1 MRRAG
6 AARSVDRVTF
16 PAATGPSP
24 ASPAA
29 SRVRAIAPDLARGLM
44 LLLIALANMPWHLFG
59 RETGTTSMHHVDGS
73 IGDRAWQAIAI
84 VAVDGRSYPLFAF
97 LFGYGIW
104 QLYRKQLAAGATSL
118 EARRLLRRRH
128 WWMLA
133 FGAVHAALLWV
144 GDIIG
149 AYGLVGLIVG
159 AIFLERRDRTIAIW
173 AWILGGL
180 LALGALSVAAM
191 GALLGALDLPGDVEG
206 GDAAAIPNVAGIAS
220 YPTSILA
227 RLGMWAVVAPTQ
239 GILGLVVPLAILL
252 AILAARHGILEE
264 PERHRAL
271 LVRVAA
277 WGIAIGWAGGA
288 LALAEFLGAF
298 EGMPSWTFSLVHV
311 ATDLPAGVGYAALFA
326 LVAARM
332 ARRPLG
338 PVGRALTAV
347 GKRSMTSY
355 LLQSVLFAPVLSAWG
370 LGLGGVLT
378 EWQGA
383 LYAVGVW
390 LVTVAVAVAL
400 DAAGRRGPAETLLR
414 RLAYPRDA
422 KVRPT
427 AMSSSDEA
435 AAAPSASTPPPGA
448 ARG

>member
-1 MRRAG
+1 M
-6 AARSVDRVTF
+6 
-16 PAATGPSP
+16 
-24 ASPAA
+24 
-29 SRVRAIAPDLARGLM
+29 RAIAPDLARGLM

-59 RETGTTSMHHVDGS
+59 RETGLTSMHHVDGS
-73 IGDRAWQAIAI
+73 LGDRIWQAIAI

-97 LFGYGIW
+97 LFGYGMW
-104 QLYRKQLAAGATSL
+104 QLYRRQLAAGATSL

-133 FGAVHAALLWV
+133 FGAVHAALLWM
-144 GDIIG
+144 GDIVG
-149 AYGLVGLIVG
+149 AYGLVGLLIG
-159 AIFLERRDRTIAIW
+159 WIFLERRDRTIAIW
-173 AWILGGL
+173 AWVLGGL
-180 LALGALSVAAM
+180 LALGALSTAAM
-191 GALLGALDLPGDVEG
+191 GALLGALDLPFDVEG
-206 GDAAAIPNVAGIAS
+206 ADAGAIPSVAGMES
-220 YPTSILA
+220 YPMSILA
-227 RLGMWAVVAPTQ
+227 RLGMWLLITPGQ
-239 GILGLVVPLAILL
+239 GVFGLVVPLAILL

-288 LALAEFLGAF
+288 LALAQFLGAF
-298 EGMPSWTFSLVHV
+298 DAMPSWTLSLLHA
-311 ATDLPAGVGYAALFA
+311 ATGLPAGAGYAALFG
-326 LVAARM
+326 LVAARL

-338 PVGRALTAV
+338 IAGRALTAV

-355 LLQSVLFAPVLSAWG
+355 LLQSVLFVPVLSAWG

-390 LVTVAVAVAL
+390 LVTVVVAVAL

-422 KVRPT
+422 KAQPT
-427 AMSSSDEA
+427 GMREP
-435 AAAPSASTPPPGA
+435 AAPSASTAPTA
-448 ARG
+448 SLRG

>member
-1 MRRAG
+1 MTIPAT
-6 AARSVDRVTF
+6 AA
-16 PAATGPSP
+16 PSP
-24 ASPAA
+24 AAA
-29 SRVRAIAPDLARGLM
+29 RARAIAPDLARGLM

-59 RETGTTSMHHVDGS
+59 RETSLTSMHHVDGS
-73 IGDRAWQAIAI
+73 TGDRIWQAIAV

-97 LFGYGIW
+97 LFGYGMW

-149 AYGLVGLIVG
+149 AYGLVGLIIG

-173 AWILGGL
+173 SWILAGL
-180 LALGALSVAAM
+180 LALGAVSFAAM
-191 GALLGALDLPGDVEG
+191 GALLGALDLPMDLEA
-206 GDAAAIPNVAGIAS
+206 GDAGGIPSVAGIES
-220 YPTSILA
+220 YPMSILA

-264 PERHRAL
+264 PERHRRL

-288 LALAEFLGAF
+288 LAYAELLGAF
-298 EGMPSWTFSLVHV
+298 EPMPSWTFSLVHV
-311 ATDLPAGVGYAALFA
+311 ATGLPAGVGYAALFA

-400 DAAGRRGPAETLLR
+400 DVAGRRGPAETLLR

-422 KVRPT
+422 RVRPT
-427 AMSSSDEA
+427 SMSSSGEAPEPRSA
-435 AAAPSASTPPPGA
+435 AAAPSASTAPPPGA
-448 ARG
+448 RG

>member
-1 MRRAG
+1 MRCV
-6 AARSVDRVTF
+6 RSVGGVTI
-16 PAATGPSP
+16 PAP
-24 ASPAA
+24 ASGPVPPAPAA
-29 SRVRAIAPDLARGLM
+29 SRARAIAPDLARGLM

-59 RETGTTSMHHVDGS
+59 RETGLTSMHHVDGS
-73 IGDRAWQAIAI
+73 LGDRIWQAIAI
-84 VAVDGRSYPLFAF
+84 VAVDGRSYPLFAV

-104 QLYRKQLAAGATSL
+104 QLYRKQLAAGATSK

-133 FGAVHAALLWV
+133 FGAVHAALLWT

-149 AYGLVGLIVG
+149 AYGLVGLLIG
-159 AIFLERRDRTIAIW
+159 WIFLERRDRTIAIW
-173 AWILGGL
+173 AWVLGGL
-180 LALGALSVAAM
+180 LALGALATAAM
-191 GALLGALDLPGDVEG
+191 GALLGALDLPFDVEG
-206 GDAAAIPNVAGIAS
+206 GDAGAIPSMAGIES
-220 YPTSILA
+220 YPMSILA
-227 RLGMWAVVAPTQ
+227 RLGMWVVITPGQ
-239 GILGLVVPLAILL
+239 GILGLVVPIAILL

-264 PERHRAL
+264 PERHRSL
-271 LVRVAA
+271 LVRVAV

-298 EGMPSWTFSLVHV
+298 APMPSWTFSLVHA
-311 ATDLPAGVGYAALFA
+311 ATGLPAGVGYAALFGLIA
-326 LVAARM
+326 TRM

-338 PVGRALTAV
+338 VAGKALTAV

-390 LVTVAVAVAL
+390 LVTVVVALAL
-400 DAAGRRGPAETLLR
+400 DAGGRRGPAETLLR

-422 KVRPT
+422 KAQPT
-427 AMSSSDEA
+427 AMREV
-435 AAAPSASTPPPGA
+435 AAPSARTEA
-448 ARG
+448 RTTARG

>member
-1 MRRAG
+1 MRGTGVVPSVGGVTIPAPASHPAG
-6 AARSVDRVTF
+6 AAST
-16 PAATGPSP
+16 
-24 ASPAA
+24 PAA

-59 RETGTTSMHHVDGS
+59 RETGLTSMHHVDGS
-73 IGDRAWQAIAI
+73 IGDRIWQAIAI

-133 FGAVHAALLWV
+133 FGLVHAALLWV

-149 AYGLVGLIVG
+149 AYGLVGLLVG
-159 AIFLERRDRTIAIW
+159 WIFLERRDRTIAIW
-173 AWILGGL
+173 AWVLGGL
-180 LALGALSVAAM
+180 LALGALSTAAT
-191 GALLGALDLPGDVEG
+191 GAVLGALDLPFDVEE
-206 GDAAAIPNVAGIAS
+206 GDAATIPSVAGIAS
-220 YPTSILA
+220 YPASILA
-227 RLGMWAVVAPTQ
+227 RLGMWAFITPAQ
-239 GILGLVVPLAILL
+239 GVLGLVVPIAILL

-288 LALAEFLGAF
+288 LALAEFLGALDP
-298 EGMPSWTFSLVHV
+298 MPSWTFSLVHV
-311 ATDLPAGVGYAALFA
+311 ATGLPAGIGYAALFA

-332 ARRPLG
+332 ARRRLD
-338 PVGRALTAV
+338 VAGRALTAV

-383 LYAVGVW
+383 LYALGVW
-390 LVTVAVAVAL
+390 LVTVVVAVAL

-414 RLAYPRDA
+414 RLAYPHDA
-422 KVRPT
+422 RVQPT
-427 AMSSSDEA
+427 AMRED
-435 AAAPSASTPPPGA
+435 AAPSASTAPSGSL
-448 ARG
+448 RG

>member
-1 MRRAG
+1 MR
-6 AARSVDRVTF
+6 ARTSIPSVDAVTTS
-16 PAATGPSP
+16 PAATGPDDRP
-24 ASPAA
+24 TATAQGRA
-29 SRVRAIAPDLARGLM
+29 RVRAIAPDLARGLM

-59 RETGTTSMHHVDGS
+59 RETALTSMHHVDGS
-73 IGDRAWQAIAI
+73 LGDHAWQAIAI

-104 QLYRKQLAAGATSL
+104 QLYRRQLAAGATSR

-149 AYGLVGLIVG
+149 AYGLVGLLVG
-159 AIFLERRDRTIAIW
+159 WIFLERRDRTIVVW
-173 AWILGGL
+173 AWILGAL
-180 LALGALSVAAM
+180 LVLGAAATAVMGVLAGALGI
-191 GALLGALDLPGDVEG
+191 DVEG
-206 GDAAAIPNVAGIAS
+206 DDAAIPSIAGIDS
-220 YPTSILA
+220 YTASILA
-227 RLGMWAVVAPTQ
+227 RLGMWAIVAPTQ
-239 GILGLVVPLAILL
+239 GVLGLVVPIAILL

-264 PERHRAL
+264 PERHRTL
-271 LVRVAA
+271 LTRVAVA
-277 WGIAIGWAGGA
+277 GVAIGWAGGL
-288 LALAEFLGAF
+288 LALAEHLGSFDAL
-298 EGMPSWTFSLVHV
+298 PSWTFSLMHV
-311 ATDLPAGVGYAALFA
+311 ATGLPAGVGYAAVFA

-338 PVGRALTAV
+338 VVGRSLTAV

-355 LLQSVLFAPVLSAWG
+355 LVQSVLFAPVLSAWG
-370 LGLGGVLT
+370 LGIGGVLT

-400 DAAGRRGPAETLLR
+400 ERAGRPGPAETLLR
-414 RLAYPRDA
+414 RLAYPADA
-422 KVRPT
+422 RARPT
-427 AMSSSDEA
+427 PVAAGAAPAASAGA
-435 AAAPSASTPPPGA
+435 AAD

>member
-1 MRRAG
+1 M
-6 AARSVDRVTF
+6 TI

-24 ASPAA
+24 APDPGVHA

-59 RETGTTSMHHVDGS
+59 RETATTSMHHVDAS
-73 IGDRAWQAIAI
+73 LGDRIWQAIAV
-84 VAVDGRSYPLFAF
+84 VAIDGRSYPLFAL
-97 LFGYGIW
+97 LFGYGMW
-104 QLYRKQLAAGATSL
+104 QLYRRQLAAGATSR

-133 FGAVHAALLWV
+133 FGAVHAALLWA
-144 GDIIG
+144 GDIVG
-149 AYGLVGLIVG
+149 AYGLVGLLV
-159 AIFLERRDRTIAIW
+159 AWWFLERRDRTIATW
-173 AWILGGL
+173 ASVLAGL
-180 LALGALSVAAM
+180 LVLGALATAAM
-191 GALLGALDLPGDVEG
+191 GAVLGALETPFDLEG
-206 GDAAAIPNVAGIAS
+206 GDAAAIPSMAAVES
-220 YPTSILA
+220 YPQSIA
-227 RLGMWAVVAPTQ
+227 VRLGMWLLITPGQ
-239 GILGLVVPLAILL
+239 GILGLVVPIGILL
-252 AILAARHGILEE
+252 AILAARRGILEE

-288 LALAEFLGAF
+288 LAYAELLGAF
-298 EGMPSWTFSLVHV
+298 DPLPSWTFSLLHA
-311 ATDLPAGVGYAALFA
+311 ATGLPAGVGYAALFG
-326 LVAARM
+326 LVAARL
-332 ARRPLG
+332 ARRPLRLG
-338 PVGRALTAV
+338 ARAFTAV
-347 GKRSMTSY
+347 GKRSLSSY

-390 LVTVAVAVAL
+390 LVTVAVALAL

-422 KVRPT
+422 RAQPMGVARQ
-427 AMSSSDEA
+427 E
-435 AAAPSASTPPPGA
+435 AAAPSASDGLAPA